1 MKNKIFNGLL
11 IGFLII
17 AVGAACQ
24 GQWQASSTFSFL
36 SMIAGMQ
43 VRL

>member
-24 GQWQASSTFSFL
+24 GAMASIKYIFVSVNDCWN
-36 SMIAGMQ
+36 AG
-43 VRL
+43 